1 MEEKIREELYSKLES
16 EFDSYKKELETLT
29 SKEIIDKSY
38 ETTMKE
44 ELMCLFYPES
54 QRYDLDE
61 IKALKN
67 EKNSL
72 ETLYQGWMDSDLNI
86 NQLLEDNTDEIVAEL
101 AEYIKF
107 PNLTK
112 EEELECIKDWIKNA
126 DDSKYEKWVITLKSD
141 NTPIGNISVNRIE
154 KRHNYC
160 NVGYVILYAYWGKG
174 YASEALKVVSDY
186 LLESGYYLVE
196 CSCNELN
203 KQSYRVMEKAGFK
216 KDGYIANR
224 RLNKDGT
231 YSGVEYYSKTK

>member
-1 MEEKIREELYSKLES
+1 MIVLPDYYNVVGLIAKQAREMGITSQFLGGDGWESEELTKIGGNAVDGALYINHYYSADSDAAVKT
-16 EFDSYKKELETLT
+16 FVDSYKKELETLT

-101 AEYIKF
+101 AEEYK
-107 PNLTK
+107 
-112 EEELECIKDWIKNA
+112 A
-126 DDSKYEKWVITLKSD
+126 
-141 NTPIGNISVNRIE
+141 
-154 KRHNYC
+154 
-160 NVGYVILYAYWGKG
+160 
-174 YASEALKVVSDY
+174 
-186 LLESGYYLVE
+186 
-196 CSCNELN
+196 
-203 KQSYRVMEKAGFK
+203 KQSKKKAK
-216 KDGYIANR
+216 ER
-224 RLNKDGT
+224 
-231 YSGVEYYSKTK
+231 

>member
-29 SKEIIDKSY
+29 SK

-101 AEYIKF
+101 AEEYKA
-107 PNLTK
+107 K
-112 EEELECIKDWIKNA
+112 Q
-126 DDSKYEKWVITLKSD
+126 SKKKA
-141 NTPIGNISVNRIE
+141 
-154 KRHNYC
+154 K
-160 NVGYVILYAYWGKG
+160 
-174 YASEALKVVSDY
+174 
-186 LLESGYYLVE
+186 ESG
-196 CSCNELN
+196 
-203 KQSYRVMEKAGFK
+203 QS
-216 KDGYIANR
+216 N
-224 RLNKDGT
+224 N
-231 YSGVEYYSKTK
+231 

>member
-101 AEYIKF
+101 AEEYK
-107 PNLTK
+107 
-112 EEELECIKDWIKNA
+112 A
-126 DDSKYEKWVITLKSD
+126 
-141 NTPIGNISVNRIE
+141 
-154 KRHNYC
+154 
-160 NVGYVILYAYWGKG
+160 
-174 YASEALKVVSDY
+174 
-186 LLESGYYLVE
+186 
-196 CSCNELN
+196 
-203 KQSYRVMEKAGFK
+203 KQSKKKEKEG
-216 KDGYIANR
+216 R
-224 RLNKDGT
+224 
-231 YSGVEYYSKTK
+231 